1 MKNSLMTLGMGA
13 ILALLTYN
21 TNGSVPVALTI
32 VAVAVVLAVVV
43 ALKKQPPLSFH
54 GERGLR

>member
-1 MKNSLMTLGMGA
+1 MTLGMGA